1 MAVDYAERAAECRR
15 LAAQYTTRVEHWAH
29 FNEMAET
36 WEMLHRH
43 QQEKIERQEE
53 LKRQEKLKEQEELN
67 HRQEKSR
74 LQTIALADQFR
85 DALFLSDAGPG
96 EPEADDTQRPRN
108 PQRGYLRRSVTNR
121 TDAKLTLCHAI

>member
-1 MAVDYAERAAECRR
+1 MAVDYAERAAQCRR

-43 QQEKIERQEE
+43 QQEKIKRQEE
-53 LKRQEKLKEQEELN
+53 LKEQEELKQKEELK
-67 HRQEKSR
+67 HQQEKSR

-85 DALFLSDAGPG
+85 DVLSLSNTAPNT
-96 EPEADDTQRPRN
+96 PAQADFN
-108 PQRGYLRRSVTNR
+108 EK
-121 TDAKLTLCHAI
+121 AA